1 MRTGSGQG
9 NQSTGM
15 GGGGIGLEAKKE
27 GDSVELMPLEW
38 FNAAMI

>member
-15 GGGGIGLEAKKE
+15 RGIELEAKKE